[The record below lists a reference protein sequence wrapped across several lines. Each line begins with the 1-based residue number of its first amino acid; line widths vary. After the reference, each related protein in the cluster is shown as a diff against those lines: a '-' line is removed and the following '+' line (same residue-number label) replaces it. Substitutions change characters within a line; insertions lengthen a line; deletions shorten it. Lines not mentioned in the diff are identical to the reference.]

1 MKPGS
6 IKDIAVDYKPDFVNK
21 ALAGKKVIYKVT
33 LKSIR
38 EKKLPEL
45 NDEFAKDVGDF
56 KSLEDLKKNIE
67 EGMKKEL
74 ENKEKVRVT
83 NIIVDE
89 LVKEASFP
97 VPKSLVEHEKES
109 LVSDFESRMKQQ
121 NVTYEILGKKK
132 EDLEKEYTEA
142 AVKRVKGYLLLEK
155 VSEAEKLEVS
165 EEEIDKEIQVFLGR
179 AGQEADSWKEF
190 LSSEKGRNNVRG
202 QLQQDKVLDFLVKNA
217 EIN

>member
-1 MKPGS
+1 
-6 IKDIAVDYKPDFVNK
+6 
-21 ALAGKKVIYKVT
+21 
-33 LKSIR
+33 
-38 EKKLPEL
+38 
-45 NDEFAKDVGDF
+45 
-56 KSLEDLKKNIE
+56 
-67 EGMKKEL
+67 
-74 ENKEKVRVT
+74 
-83 NIIVDE
+83 
-89 LVKEASFP
+89 
-97 VPKSLVEHEKES
+97 
-109 LVSDFESRMKQQ
+109 MKQQ